1 MSISLAIGD
10 APTDLQWLQ
19 TNYNNRARVPTA
31 PEQLAEWASRSAST
45 RARYAKQQRC
55 TLDVAYGTSAG
66 ETLDVFVPKPSKQA
80 GPRPV
85 VVFIHGG
92 YWRSLDKADHS
103 FLAPALDQ
111 CAGDNGAVVVV
122 PNYSLCPSVQVDDIA
137 LQMTRAMAWV
147 FEHIHSFGGDASRV
161 CVVGHSAGG
170 HLAAMLLGCCWE
182 QVHTS
187 AGKPLPNNWL
197 RRAVSISGL
206 YDLAP
211 LVPAPFLQDDLRLS
225 PQTVQRCS
233 PAYWPEPAK
242 GKLFAVVGGDESD
255 EFLRHNHMMRQ
266 VWGSKRVPHTSVLTG
281 LNHFTI
287 VEALANGHPALV
299 KVLQKAFT

>member
-10 APTDLQWLQ
+10 APTDLQWLH

-31 PEQLAEWASRSAST
+31 SSQLAEWAARSATT
-45 RARYAKQQRC
+45 RAIYAEQQRC
-55 TLDVAYGTSAG
+55 MLDVAYGVSAG
-66 ETLDVFVPKPSKQA
+66 ETLDLFVPKPSRKK
-80 GPRPV
+80 GLKPV

-103 FLAPALDQ
+103 FLVPALEQ
-111 CAGDNGAVVVV
+111 SAGNKGAVVVV

-147 FEHIHSFGGDASRV
+147 FEHIHTVGGDASQV

-170 HLAAMLLGCCWE
+170 HLAAMLLGCHWA

-187 AGKPLPNNWL
+187 AGQPLPENWL
-197 RRAVSISGL
+197 RRVVCISGL

-211 LVPAPFLQDDLRLS
+211 LVPAPFLQGDLRLS

-233 PAYWPEPAK
+233 PAYWPQPAT
-242 GKLFAVVGGDESD
+242 GKLYAVVGGDESD
-255 EFLRHNHMMRQ
+255 EFLRHNDMMRQ
-266 VWGSKRVPHTSVLTG
+266 AWGKKRVPHTSVLAG

-287 VEALANGHPALV
+287 VEALAAGQPALTRIL
-299 KVLQKAFT
+299 KQALQ

>member
-1 MSISLAIGD
+1 MSDSLAIGD

-19 TNYNNRARVPTA
+19 ANYNNRARVPTA
-31 PEQLAEWASRSAST
+31 SRQLADWASRSART
-45 RARYAKQQRC
+45 RASYAKHQRC
-55 TLDVAYGTSAG
+55 TLDVVYGTSAG
-66 ETLDVFVPKPSKQA
+66 ETLDVFVPKLGKKTDL
-80 GPRPV
+80 RPV

-103 FLAPALDQ
+103 FVVPALEQ
-111 CAGDNGAVVVV
+111 CVGTTGAVVVL
-122 PNYSLCPSVQVDDIA
+122 PNYDLCPSVQVDDIA

-147 FEHIHSFGGDASRV
+147 FEHIRSFGGDANQVS
-161 CVVGHSAGG
+161 VVGHSAGG
-170 HLAAMLLGCCWE
+170 HLATMLLGCYWA

-211 LVPAPFLQDDLRLS
+211 LVPAPFLQEDLRLT

-233 PAYWPEPAK
+233 PAYWPRPAK
-242 GKLFAVVGGDESD
+242 GKLYTVVGGDESQ
-255 EFLRHNHMMRQ
+255 EFLRHNVMMRQ
-266 VWGSKRVPHTSVLTG
+266 AWGKKRVPYTRVVAG

-287 VEALANGHPALV
+287 VEALAAAQPAMVDLL
-299 KVLQKAFT
+299 KRALN